1 MPNCRPDR
9 PLKVLITNIWL
20 AGRGGTEAVV
30 RDLALGLLARG
41 QMPVVYSPE
50 IGATGEEIRARG
62 IPVLDDIR
70 LVAEQPDI
78 IHGHHLVPTAE
89 AIIQF
94 PDVPAISVCHA
105 WVHWVEAPACFP
117 QVQSYVAVDEACRQR
132 ILHTGGI
139 EIERVIT
146 IPNSVDLNRVPVR
159 PAPLNPKPLRALAFT
174 KTSAQLPAIRSACE
188 KLGVVLD
195 TLGSGVGRFVAHPEL
210 ELVQYDLVFATA
222 RSALEAI
229 CAGCAVVVCD
239 GRGLSEM
246 VTLENFHRLRDLN
259 FGLRSLVHPV
269 TVERLTGEIGK
280 YDAADAAATAALA
293 SNEASFDVM
302 LDRYLEVYRQ
312 AIGRAH
318 EHPWTSA
325 DYDRALA
332 AFLRANLP
340 RRPDDR
346 RWPWLPERDHLLA
359 QIANA
364 DRRLAQSEAELV
376 RLREQVET
384 LKRETIAPASSAET
398 RGQTKA

>member
-1 MPNCRPDR
+1 MPTNRPDC

-20 AGRGGTEAVV
+20 AGRGGTETVV

-41 QMPVVYSPE
+41 HLPVVYTPE

-94 PDVPAISVCHA
+94 PGAPAISVCHA

-117 QVQSYVAVDEACRQR
+117 QVQTYVAVDEACRQR

-139 EIERVIT
+139 DIERVIT
-146 IPNSVDLNRVPVR
+146 IPNSVDLNRVPTR
-159 PAPLNPKPLRALAFT
+159 PAPLNPKPRRALAFT

-188 KLGVVLD
+188 KRGIALD
-195 TLGSGVGRFVAHPEL
+195 ALGSGVGRFVAHPEL

-269 TVERLTGEIGK
+269 TAERLAAEIDK
-280 YDAADAAATAALA
+280 YDAADAAAAAALA
-293 SNEASFDVM
+293 SKEASFDVM
-302 LDRYLEVYRQ
+302 LDRYLEVYGQ
-312 AIGRAH
+312 AIGRAR
-318 EHPWTSA
+318 EHPWTTAGHS
-325 DYDRALA
+325 RALA
-332 AFLRANLP
+332 AFLHNSLP
-340 RRPDDR
+340 RRLSDG

-364 DRRLAQSEAELV
+364 DRRLAQSEAELA

-384 LKRETIAPASSAET
+384 LKRGTIEPATPAAT
-398 RGQTKA
+398 RGQTEG